1 MSFLVI
7 SFCLLEIKIKAI
19 LKSCYFQSVERS
31 LNFFLSPEMKL
42 NKMDIDSDEDDRDI
56 FSEVRGSRPC
66 STKIFQLLRTAVV
79 ALRCSICPA
88 IKWSWVRFLPNV
100 GLFFP
105 SSLHNVPMQLVFLQ
119 MEELLCSF
127 GFQQVFF

>member
-1 MSFLVI
+1 
-7 SFCLLEIKIKAI
+7 
-19 LKSCYFQSVERS
+19 
-31 LNFFLSPEMKL
+31 
-42 NKMDIDSDEDDRDI
+42 MDIDSDEDDRDI

-100 GLFFP
+100 GLFFLLLYIMCP
-105 SSLHNVPMQLVFLQ
+105 CNWFSFKWKSCCAALGSSKFFFKYRLLV
-119 MEELLCSF
+119 
-127 GFQQVFF
+127 

>member
-1 MSFLVI
+1 
-7 SFCLLEIKIKAI
+7 
-19 LKSCYFQSVERS
+19 
-31 LNFFLSPEMKL
+31 
-42 NKMDIDSDEDDRDI
+42 MDIDSDEDDRDI

-100 GLFFP
+100 GLFFLLLYIMCP
-105 SSLHNVPMQLVFLQ
+105 CNWFSFKWKSCCAALGSSKFFFNADCLFKLAKAYLLGLFFSILFLSG
-119 MEELLCSF
+119 L
-127 GFQQVFF
+127 